1 MRSEPLA
8 GRVETAGHPTPSPVA
23 VAAPPPL
30 GWWGSDAFCAQGTKE
45 KKPSCCG
52 CCQQTPA
59 EQGS

>member
-1 MRSEPLA
+1 MSPWLA
-8 GRVETAGHPTPSPVA
+8 GWRQLDILLPVLWLWPP
-23 VAAPPPL
+23 PPPL